1 MMKRSCL
8 FASMLASVLMACGPS
23 TPPVVED
30 AGNPPAPVPDAG
42 TPEDAGT
49 PTDDGGA
56 PDVTPPPAECGNGTV
71 ETGEACDDG
80 NQVQTD
86 ACKNNC
92 QFNVC
97 GDGFLYSNQE
107 QCDDGNSIN
116 GDGCSSVC
124 LPEEPVPVTVN
135 VQGTLRKAHYVESE
149 PAIAATVRATNVDSN
164 GDGIVN
170 SADQTALTSVTNA
183 TGGYTLNA
191 LPPGSVV
198 VTQAKGS
205 ENACTLAG
213 VPNCAEPPA
222 FATRSV
228 IKTYNNES
236 ETAELPIVDFQ
247 WWMEQAVRCGVF
259 ADEAEAYAGR
269 TLYSGIM
276 GRLEASDGSPV
287 QAVGLAGISLSVEGY
302 ANTGSV
308 CFLERYN
315 AGTPNDP
322 SDDKYRVALN
332 ASEQPVVQSTD
343 TGLFAIFKT
352 RSGAGFGLG
361 EHVVSAPTFAETRLS
376 LTAGQVGY
384 IKLTTANPPIAPE
397 DLIDFESA
405 VFPVFRRNGCVACHF
420 VNGPGAVSPADAPGQ
435 YPMILDGDASAVY
448 QSIIGPSGAGARV
461 NFDSPA
467 DSLLIQMPLL
477 EDPPNHPNASFETVQ
492 VADAA
497 LLINWISQGAPR
509 YAAIV
514 DPVGDEPLTLTEL
527 IETSNYVGCVGCHYA
542 EREAD
547 FNTSVV
553 GQPYGEL
560 PLDGCIP
567 FYNYPAEYAP
577 TDNTLPVASQP
588 TAENQR
594 CVYYHLAKQQVATD
608 PYGTNYRVNTAEPDK
623 SLLLRNPYC
632 GLYPDDYACNDEVTN
647 PMESHPVRLF
657 FSKTEGPYLYMKTW
671 IENGAPND
679 GEYGD
684 GNTGIGTDA
693 GPGPSEDAG
702 PSTDGGGPSD
712 GGTP

>member
-1 MMKRSCL
+1 
-8 FASMLASVLMACGPS
+8 MACGPS
-23 TPPVVED
+23 TPPDTED
-30 AGNPPAPVPDAG
+30 AGSPPTPVPDAG
-42 TPEDAGT
+42 TPVVDAGS
-49 PTDDGGA
+49 PEDSGS
-56 PDVTPPPAECGNGTV
+56 PDVTPPPPAECGNGTV
-71 ETGEACDDG
+71 EAGEACDDG
-80 NQVQTD
+80 NQTQTD

-97 GDGFLYSNQE
+97 GDGYLYSNQE

-124 LPEEPVPVTVN
+124 LPEEPVPQTVDL
-135 VQGTLRKAHYVESE
+135 QGIVRRAHYAESTPE
-149 PAIAATVRATNVDSN
+149 IAATVRAINVDSN
-164 GDGIVN
+164 GDGRVD
-170 SADQTALTSVTNA
+170 SADQAGLTSISNA
-183 TGGYTLNA
+183 TGGYALND

-198 VTQAKGS
+198 VMQAKAS
-205 ENACTLAG
+205 DATCNLAG
-213 VPNCAEPPA
+213 VNNCMEPPA
-222 FATRSV
+222 FVTRAIV
-228 IKTYNNES
+228 KTYNNES
-236 ETAELPIVDFQ
+236 ETADLPIVDFQ

-259 ADEAEAYAGR
+259 ANEAEAYNGR
-269 TLYSGIM
+269 TLYSGIL

-287 QAVGLAGISLSVEGY
+287 QAVGLAGISLSVDDY

-308 CFLERYN
+308 CFLERYD

-332 ASEQPVVQSTD
+332 ASDQPIVQSND

-352 RSGAGFGLG
+352 RSSAGFGLG
-361 EHVVSAPTFAETRLS
+361 EHVVSAPTFGQSRLS
-376 LTAGQVGY
+376 LQAGQVGY
-384 IKLTTANPPIAPE
+384 LKLVTANPPVAPE

-405 VFPVFRRNGCVACHF
+405 VFPIFRRNGCVACHF
-420 VNGPGAVSPADAPGQ
+420 VNGPGAVSPANAPGQ

-448 QSIIGPSGAGARV
+448 QSILGPSGDGARV

-467 DSLLIQMPLL
+467 SSLLIQMPLL
-477 EDPPNHPNASFETVQ
+477 EDPPNHPNASFESVQ

-509 YAAIV
+509 YAVVA

-542 EREAD
+542 EREAN
-547 FNTSVV
+547 FANSTV

-577 TDNTLPVASQP
+577 TDNTLPVGSQP
-588 TAENQR
+588 AAENQR
-594 CVYYHLAKQQVATD
+594 CVYYHLAKQQVGTD
-608 PYGTNYRVNTAEPDK
+608 PYGTNYRVNTADADK

-632 GLYPDDYACNDEVTN
+632 GLYPDDYACADEMTT
-647 PMESHPVRLF
+647 PMESHPVRLY
-657 FSKTEGPYLYMKTW
+657 FSRTEGPYLLMKTW

-679 GEYGD
+679 GEYGE
-684 GNTGIGTDA
+684 GNPDAPVTDA
-693 GPGPSEDAG
+693 GPPDVSTDAG
-702 PSTDGGGPSD
+702 PTGD